1 MLRALRK
8 DWAFFLFLLL
18 QIGTWLMLRQASP
31 DFSIVPEPP
40 TETTVKATS
49 FGDEEMYF
57 RLLAY
62 QIQNAGDSY
71 GRITPLKDYNY
82 KKLYQWWL
90 LLDTLNS
97 RSHFVPALAA
107 YYYSNTQH
115 RPDVY
120 YVVDY
125 LEQYADKDPVTNWW
139 WYAQASFNANY
150 KLNNKN
156 RALVIAEKLAKVEN
170 PGMPIWTRQL
180 PAFILA
186 DMGQL
191 EQSAVIIET
200 LLKEYKEKGTLNE
213 GEINFMNYYINEQ
226 LDAIKA
232 RNEQQ
237 GGGTPEGAHE

>member
-18 QIGTWLMLRQASP
+18 QVGTWLVLRHASP

-71 GRITPLKDYNY
+71 GRVTPLKDYDY

-90 LLDTLNS
+90 LLDGLDS

-120 YVVDY
+120 YVIDY
-125 LEQYADKDPVTNWW
+125 LEQHADKDPVANWW

-150 KLNNKN
+150 KLKDRP
-156 RALVIAEKLAKVEN
+156 RALEIAKKLARVDN
-170 PGMPIWTRQL
+170 PDMPIWTRQL
-180 PAFILA
+180 PAFILS

-191 EQSAVIIET
+191 QQSAVIIEE
-200 LLKEYKEKGTLNE
+200 LLKEYKAKGTLNE
-213 GEINFMNYYINEQ
+213 GEINFMNYYLNEQ
-226 LDAIKA
+226 LDAIKQ
-232 RNEQQ
+232 RTSHQ
-237 GGGTPEGAHE
+237 GEGTSGETP